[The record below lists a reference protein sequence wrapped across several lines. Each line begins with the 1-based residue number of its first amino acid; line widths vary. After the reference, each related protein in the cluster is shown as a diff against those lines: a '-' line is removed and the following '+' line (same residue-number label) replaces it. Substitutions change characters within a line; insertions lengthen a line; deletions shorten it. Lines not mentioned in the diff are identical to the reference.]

1 MLVCK
6 VQSTP
11 AGVELT
17 DSGGGDADDDKSV
30 KDTDRGI
37 IDPDTTASKTFNT
50 WRHFV
55 IGAANKQR
63 AKSHSAAAAAAWDGV

>member
-1 MLVCK
+1 MLTSLLKDAPSKEWRRTMLVCK

-50 WRHFV
+50 
-55 IGAANKQR
+55 
-63 AKSHSAAAAAAWDGV
+63 